1 MKVFKL
7 EAKQFIRR
15 PLEEV
20 FGFFS
25 RPENLVVITPAKLQ
39 FKILTPSPL
48 EMKQGAL
55 IDYTIKLFKVPIHW
69 RTLITTYEP
78 PFKFVD
84 EQIKGPYNF
93 WHHTHMFKEVTDG
106 VEIFDEVHYSI
117 PFGPLGSLLHAL
129 WIKKDLNHIFEYR
142 KGVIDDLFKEEGY
155 RKYLPN
161 SFTEK
166 AS

>member
-7 EAKQFIRR
+7 ETKQFIRR

-25 RPENLVVITPAKLQ
+25 RPENLVVITPAKLH
-39 FKILTPSPL
+39 FEILTPSPL
-48 EMKQGAL
+48 EMKQGAV
-55 IDYTIKLFKVPIHW
+55 IDYTIKLSKVPIHW
-69 RTLITTYEP
+69 RSLITTYDP

-84 EQIKGPYNF
+84 EQIKGPYSF
-93 WHHTHMFKEVTDG
+93 WHHTHIFKEVPDG
-106 VEIFDEVHYSI
+106 VEIYDEVHYSI
-117 PFGPLGSLLHAL
+117 PFGPLGSFLHAL

-142 KGVIDDLFKEEGY
+142 KDVIENLFKEKEY
-155 RKYLPN
+155 RKFLPN

-166 AS
+166 TS